1 MKKSILLFAF
11 AMAIVLPNNQI
22 FAFCGFYVAGAG
34 SELFNESSQIILV
47 RDGDHTV
54 VTMKNDY
61 QGNMEEFAMVVPVPV
76 LLKQSD
82 IRVID
87 AGIFKTIDAYSSP
100 RLVEYH
106 DDNPCWKDKMV
117 PAMAMDMAV
126 RKEVKE
132 SILEFD
138 AEDDYGVSIEARYE
152 VGEYDILILSAEES
166 DGLKRWLED
175 NDYNIPKQAEEVL
188 EPYIKSNMKFFV
200 AKVDVNKMPDPLN
213 PSPIQI
219 SYNHAKFMLP
229 IRLGMANSKGE
240 QDLLVYAF
248 TRKGRVE
255 CTNYRTVEMPTANK
269 IPTWIEPRFGD
280 FYSNVF
286 DQQYRRQGRK
296 AVFVEYAW
304 DVSPQTAVKCDPC
317 IAPPPIFADF
327 QKAGVNWVSG
337 INASSNVYFTRLHV
351 RYSRDKFPQDLQF
364 QVTPNKTNYQARY
377 VMTHAAQGVLD
388 CDEAA
393 AYLEKVK
400 QRKKLELEELE
411 ILTGWRQDRQ
421 PRYFDYLDQVK
432 HSGVNIDVEKTNQEP
447 NRSGLPIALGLILL
461 TVTSASCVV
470 LKRRNT

>member
-1 MKKSILLFAF
+1 MKKSILLLAF
-11 AMAIVLPNNQI
+11 AMAFVLPNQI
-22 FAFCGFYVAGAG
+22 LAFCGFYVAGAG

-61 QGNMEEFAMVVPVPV
+61 HGNMKEFAMVVPVPV

-82 IRVID
+82 IKVID
-87 AGIFKTIDAYSSP
+87 AGIFSTIDAYSSP
-100 RLVEYH
+100 RLVEYR
-106 DDNPCWKDKMV
+106 DDNPCWRNKLYPEMV
-117 PAMAMDMAV
+117 MDMSV
-126 RKEVKE
+126 RKEMNE
-132 SILEFD
+132 SIVELEVK
-138 AEDDYGVSIEARYE
+138 DDYGVSIEARYE
-152 VGEYDILILSAEES
+152 VGEYAILILSAEES

-200 AKVDVNKMPDPLN
+200 AKIDVNKMPNPLN

-219 SYNHAKFMLP
+219 SYNHSRFMLP

-248 TRKGRVE
+248 TKKGRVE

-286 DQQYRRQGRK
+286 DHEYQRQGRK

-317 IAPPPIFADF
+317 ITPPPIFADF

-337 INASSNVYFTRLHV
+337 LNVSSNVFFTRLHV
-351 RYSRDKFPQDLQF
+351 RYSREKFPQDLQF
-364 QVTPNKTNYQARY
+364 QVTPNKTNYQVRY
-377 VMTHAAQGVLD
+377 VMTHAAQGILD

-411 ILTGWRQDRQ
+411 ILTGWDQDRQ
-421 PRYFDYLDQVK
+421 PRYFDYLDQIK
-432 HSGVNIDVEKTNQEP
+432 HSGQSIELKEDQNSKN
-447 NRSGLPIALGLILL
+447 NAGLPVTLG
-461 TVTSASCVV
+461 VV
-470 LKRRNT
+470 LVAVASTSCLALRRKRS